1 MTWQTI
7 QLTNYNL
14 NGDLNKRPFS
24 YLTSFRPFEH
34 RLVRYSDPDCN
45 FNFSVPSTS
54 GLKRPRKA
62 ASKYVVMSDSDVS
75 DKGDSDFDESDSD
88 GDEFYSTSSKKK
100 RQRQNQVWL
109 RWRGRVLISLRQLP
123 RPLVLNIAATDSY
136 VGNLCDEWNHQ
147 VARTYCEVAY

>member
-24 YLTSFRPFEH
+24 YLTYFRPFEH

-45 FNFSVPSTS
+45 LNFSVPSTS

-62 ASKYVVMSDSDVS
+62 ASKYVMSDSDAS
-75 DKGDSDFDESDSD
+75 DKGGSDFDDSDSD
-88 GDEFYSTSSKKK
+88 GDEFYSSSSKKK
-100 RQRQNQVWL
+100 RQRHNQV
-109 RWRGRVLISLRQLP
+109 
-123 RPLVLNIAATDSY
+123 
-136 VGNLCDEWNHQ
+136 
-147 VARTYCEVAY
+147 